1 MRSYNNMNGRVFTDP
16 AEQCCGE
23 GEADLPPRDTTV
35 TLGPLPQS
43 EAALQLAAALAGEH
57 DACLIGLCIIN
68 VLKETFGVLPDRIIL
83 ALSAEALE
91 PEVMEEAAVR
101 DEGADPAEN
110 QS

>member
-1 MRSYNNMNGRVFTDP
+1 MRSYKYMSGPVSADP

-23 GEADLPPRDTTV
+23 GGADLSLRDTTV
-35 TLGPLPQS
+35 TLGSLPQS

-57 DACLIGLCIIN
+57 DARLIGLCIIN
-68 VLKETFGVLPDRIIL
+68 VLKETFGILPDRIML

-101 DEGADPAEN
+101 DGRADLAEN